1 MDAKP
6 IKKINYLRQSYS
18 KDSSLEKAFSKKD
31 KNTIYMKSTSNLI
44 SPRKNKNSPDYTDY
58 QF

>member
-6 IKKINYLRQSYS
+6 VKKINYLRQSYS
-18 KDSSLEKAFSKKD
+18 KDSSLEKVFSKKD
-31 KNTIYMKSTSNLI
+31 KNTFYMKSTSNLI
-44 SPRKNKNSPDYTDY
+44 SPRMKNNSPDYTDY